1 MKYTLVSPLDDAL
14 ASRMKDKFSN
24 KSSHNADVIAA
35 EPLVNTGTAETSHK
49 VEWLA
54 DIPEPEG
61 SETPIATYEFIWHYD
76 HNPVLVPWEITQKY
90 SESDS
95 KELVHFYKIQEPSTK
110 NSDEADSSDET
121 ANDDTHSPT
130 HRAEVRLFRHNEKRV
145 TFGCRFHESFE
156 TLKDVRF
163 IRSESINMNG
173 FRWPFFEDSR
183 RLEDLDLRLRDE
195 RDRNGY
201 YYIEFTVR
209 RKSHRDS
216 SDMPHLTVLGR
227 RVVDGGALLEFSEE
241 EALRLV
247 RRKTPEP
254 YKIEGIPGMDVGE
267 IKETSDRGDSTVT
280 EEDVESDET
289 PETEGWWE
297 QGIV

>member
-1 MKYTLVSPLDDAL
+1 M
-14 ASRMKDKFSN
+14 ASKMKDRSSCLAISHSKP
-24 KSSHNADVIAA
+24 SHNTDAIAA
-35 EPLVNTGTAETSHK
+35 EPLVNSGTAETLRE

-54 DIPEPEG
+54 DIPEPEE
-61 SETPIATYEFIWHYD
+61 SENPVATYEFVWHYD
-76 HNPVLVPWEITQKY
+76 HNPVLVPREITQKY
-90 SESDS
+90 SVSDS
-95 KELVHFYKIQEPSTK
+95 KELVQFYNMKEPSTRAI
-110 NSDEADSSDET
+110 DEGDSSDET
-121 ANDDTHSPT
+121 DQDGTYSPT
-130 HRAEVRLFRHNEKRV
+130 HRAEVRLFRNNEKRV

-195 RDRNGY
+195 RDQNGY
-201 YYIEFTVR
+201 YYIEFIIR
-209 RKSHRDS
+209 QKSHRDS

-227 RVVDGGALLEFSEE
+227 RVVAGGAPLEFSEE
-241 EALRLV
+241 EAMRLV

-254 YKIEGIPGMDVGE
+254 YKIEGIPRMDDIAE
-267 IKETSDRGDSTVT
+267 IEETSDRGDSTVI
-280 EEDVESDET
+280 EEDLESDET

-297 QGIV
+297 